1 MTYHVN
7 RINKIKAKSN
17 PYSNPDGYKSNVEKL
32 ICLICNT
39 KTLTNN
45 PHSYCCYCK
54 ETGYLNRFRYGEC
67 KERKFQITVLF
78 HNGAKFDFKLI
89 IE

>member
-17 PYSNPDGYKSNVEKL
+17 PYSNPDVYKSNAEKL

-45 PHSYCCYCK
+45 PHSHCWYCK
-54 ETGYLNRFRYGEC
+54 ETGYLYGFRYGEC

-78 HNGAKFDFKLI
+78 HNGEKFDFKLI